1 MLGKVISID
10 EYKLEK
16 YTKEHETTTEAS
28 GNTIIGQTLIQKQAV
43 QPEIIGFGTFRM
55 IETPAQEQAVQPTPP
70 ESLYTR
76 DHYFV
81 KIIEILNQC
90 LRQLELALKEY
101 EDEIAREDTM
111 LLFAHYLHK
120 VSHLAMLFEVN
131 QNFEDIITAI
141 QAGIK
146 NKKGEPYTCEE
157 IATLRNVVK
166 TLRQG
171 PIISDQTYGRC
182 LDALDEKF
190 KLGLPEEFEL
200 EI

>member
-1 MLGKVISID
+1 MAQVIPFERYIQR
-10 EYKLEK
+10 EEA
-16 YTKEHETTTEAS
+16 TEAS
-28 GNTIIGQTLIQKQAV
+28 TALEIEKIPKSITDEVFKKVGSVIGQTVISEQLAPKRAV
-43 QPEIIGFGTFRM
+43 QP
-55 IETPAQEQAVQPTPP
+55 VQP
-70 ESLYTR
+70 ESLYTS

>member
-1 MLGKVISID
+1 MLRKVISID

-28 GNTIIGQTLIQKQAV
+28 GNIVIGQTLIKKQAV
-43 QPEIIGFGTFRM
+43 QPEIMGFGTFR
-55 IETPAQEQAVQPTPP
+55 ETPAQEQAVQPTPP

-81 KIIEILNQC
+81 KIIEILDQC
-90 LRQLELALKEY
+90 LRQLELALGEY

-111 LLFAHYLHK
+111 LLFVHYLNK
-120 VSHLAMLFEVN
+120 VSHLAMVFDVN
-131 QNFEDIITAI
+131 HNFEGIITAI
-141 QAGIK
+141 QAGIE
-146 NKKGEPYTCEE
+146 NKKGKPYTHEE
-157 IATLRNVVK
+157 IATLRYVVK

-171 PIISDQTYGRC
+171 PVMSDQTYEKC
-182 LDALDEKF
+182 LDALDEDF
-190 KLGLPEEFEL
+190 RLGLPEEFDL